1 MTVSQ
6 WEDTK
11 VSNPSL
17 LNNVKYSPQ
26 RLQSFDWWH
35 ADTKLLEFKIN
46 KYTYWQSRGR
56 QVGVCQAQNVRAHT
70 APSAPVTVW
79 AWSCFEASAVAT
91 FACITYN
98 IRASEKG
105 EAPSR
110 LQPALSGTLPLM
122 RAWVQHS
129 ETLLL
134 IRWGMRSGTNLK
146 DTKGGRRWWESEGT
160 FDV

>member
-1 MTVSQ
+1 MRTQ
-6 WEDTK
+6 K

-17 LNNVKYSPQ
+17 LNNVTWNIHLSVS
-26 RLQSFDWWH
+26 QSFDWWH
-35 ADTKLLEFKIN
+35 ADTKLLEFKKIN
-46 KYTYWQSRGR
+46 KYTYWQSWGR

-79 AWSCFEASAVAT
+79 AWSCFEASAVET

-110 LQPALSGTLPLM
+110 LQPPASGTLALM
-122 RAWVQHS
+122 RGWVQHS
-129 ETLLL
+129 ETFLL
-134 IRWGMRSGTNLK
+134 IRWGMRAGTNLK
-146 DTKGGRRWWESEGT
+146 DKRGGRQWWESEGT